1 MQIIPTGQNN
11 EEMKRRMPLENDTNV
26 LNVLSDINKRN
37 GVNEITSY

>member
-11 EEMKRRMPLENDTNV
+11 GEMKRRMPLENDTNV